1 MKHGRKPTVEQRKAI
16 TAAGLDWH
24 EWLVV
29 NNLPNVLTIQHRVTG
44 ATRAIERSR

>member
-1 MKHGRKPTVEQRKAI
+1 MEQKKII

-29 NNLPNVLTIQHRVTG
+29 NNLTDVLIIQHRETG
-44 ATRAIERSR
+44 ATRVIERS

>member
-1 MKHGRKPTVEQRKAI
+1 MKHGKKPTVEQRKAI

-29 NNLPNVLTIQHRVTG
+29 NNLPNVLTIQHRENG
-44 ATRAIERSR
+44 KTRVIERS